1 MEVHQVEAK
10 VEARNRESLI
20 LSTLYSSSFQKPSK
34 SLHQA
39 TYDTS
44 SKIPSSTSLPSPTA
58 SIPFPP
64 RKFPVRTALHFHAPR
79 PKLTLVTPV
88 SLARDFAAR
97 KHDRNMGSAPR
108 LGALGHTFTA
118 MRAMQFVSLVSI
130 IGMVSNFISEINGA
144 DAVPPSVL
152 IGTLVI
158 SCIATLYISIT
169 YILYYD
175 NMLPLLLAAGADTFL
190 LIAVIVVA
198 CLLGKPL
205 SYLDCAALP
214 KSSGSTANFMASVT
228 ANINTGSALN
238 YFIWVGADQGTCYAI
253 KAVWGLS
260 IALVAVGGVGGGNGG
275 GGYAPSFPP
284 PPTREV
290 RGCYFSNSKKSLGTA
305 AVLAREKRFD
315 SDYSSGSDSDDVH
328 HVAAQPPAS
337 QHIRTTAWFPP
348 PPMPVSTQRQMQM
361 PPTTAQVQHKR
372 VQIVEQRQPVHPMPV
387 LPELIVSPAPPLSP
401 APSSARSPMTPVEHL
416 VHGKGLGR
424 GKSKRKTIME
434 FIDGWWDLGLLE
446 QQKRAASRRKA

>member
-1 MEVHQVEAK
+1 MQG
-10 VEARNRESLI
+10 NLSLI
-20 LSTLYSSSFQKPSK
+20 LSTLYSSSFKNQYK
-34 SLHQA
+34 SLNQA

-97 KHDRNMGSAPR
+97 KHNRRMGSAPR

-260 IALVAVGGVGGGNGG
+260 IALCVLFAFSAVTAVCLWRRVKLAPAGVKDIEG
-275 GGYAPSFPP
+275 
-284 PPTREV
+284 
-290 RGCYFSNSKKSLGTA
+290 
-305 AVLAREKRFD
+305 
-315 SDYSSGSDSDDVH
+315 
-328 HVAAQPPAS
+328 
-337 QHIRTTAWFPP
+337 
-348 PPMPVSTQRQMQM
+348 
-361 PPTTAQVQHKR
+361 
-372 VQIVEQRQPVHPMPV
+372 
-387 LPELIVSPAPPLSP
+387 
-401 APSSARSPMTPVEHL
+401 
-416 VHGKGLGR
+416 
-424 GKSKRKTIME
+424 
-434 FIDGWWDLGLLE
+434 
-446 QQKRAASRRKA
+446 